1 MYKPWVYVA
10 AYGFSCESLNFI
22 RSYLTDRR
30 QRIRINHTYS
40 PYSDVTCGV
49 LEGSILGPV
58 LFNIDICVIFHLNSS
73 FDIASLADDNT
84 PYISDPT
91 EDLGKTEFEISCT
104 KLLKWFR
111 ESRKS
116 NSYVISWLHHVIP
129 SELTLK
135 VISIIVQKKNC
146 L

>member
-1 MYKPWVYVA
+1 MLPHMALAMNLSILFEVIW
-10 AYGFSCESLNFI
+10 
-22 RSYLTDRR
+22 
-30 QRIRINHTYS
+30 RIGGKELGSIILTYS

-49 LEGSILGPV
+49 LQGSILGPV